1 MQNEEFLISLNLMGK
16 RGLIESRA
24 ADRKT
29 LFWLTT
35 PVTDFVDIFERA
47 ITNKLDLVA

>member
-1 MQNEEFLISLNLMGK
+1 M
-16 RGLIESRA
+16 IESGA

-35 PVTDFVDIFERA
+35 PVTYFVDIFERA